1 MENPNNLPVETK
13 EKGLLTENPKAIKFA
28 DGLKRIGKVIGA
40 GTLGFLGYGV
50 AITAASTP
58 LALLGGAAFL
68 GGVTRFAQNIY
79 FKTEPNLLFGSKKV
93 QDEIGVFQDPLNMN
107 LMTRM
112 IGYQPLDRAAMMGIQ
127 TLVGLDRYKNI
138 LKDTPFEVDENG
150 RKVYSQKFSTLT
162 HSINLNDLKVFD
174 ALGYIKLDS
183 METNFEPKTADE
195 KLRTMFAKDGVIK
208 SYLLVEK
215 LSFGNFK
222 GAGNAIKA
230 MFSKDEKFKEQNRRV
245 MQKATFRLTDKPVD
259 FEEIRGLAKKE
270 NREGIIPPEL
280 DREARMLSAMPRIMR
295 ARKIALGKDSF
306 GRTTLKYPSRLEN
319 VKLVARNVKADV
331 IRIKNKTEESKK
343 NKEEQPYKKAE
354 DVKKQMDEKQKQF
367 NSSLTE
373 GVTQP
378 VANQHIEQENM
389 PLETAKTEN
398 VTIKTEDDE
407 MQV

>member
-1 MENPNNLPVETK
+1 MENPNNLPIETK
-13 EKGLLTENPKAIKFA
+13 DKSLLTDNPKVIKFA

-40 GTLGFLGYGV
+40 GTIGFFGYGV
-50 AITAASTP
+50 AITAGSVP
-58 LALLGGAAFL
+58 LALIGTAAFL
-68 GGVTRFAQNIY
+68 GGVTRFAQNAY

-112 IGYQPLDRAAMMGIQ
+112 IGYQNIDRAAMMGIQ
-127 TLVGLDRYKNI
+127 TLVGLNRYKNN
-138 LKDTPFEVDENG
+138 LRDTPFEIDENG

-183 METNFEPKTADE
+183 METKFKPKTADE
-195 KLRTMFAKDGVIK
+195 MIKTMLAKDGVIK

-222 GAGNAIKA
+222 GAGKAIQA
-230 MFSKDEKFKEQNRRV
+230 MFSKDEKFKDENRRV

-280 DREARMLSAMPRIMR
+280 EREARMLSAMPRIMN
-295 ARKIALGKDSF
+295 ARKITLGEDRF

-319 VKLVARNVKADV
+319 VRLVVRNIKADTT
-331 IRIKNKTEESKK
+331 RIKKKIEKRKNETTQPKKTTEEI
-343 NKEEQPYKKAE
+343 
-354 DVKKQMDEKQKQF
+354 KKQLDEKQNEF
-367 NSSLTE
+367 DASLKE

-378 VANQHIEQENM
+378 IINSPVTQENNTI
-389 PLETAKTEN
+389 PQPEN
-398 VTIKTEDDE
+398 VVIKTEEDE
-407 MQV
+407 IQV